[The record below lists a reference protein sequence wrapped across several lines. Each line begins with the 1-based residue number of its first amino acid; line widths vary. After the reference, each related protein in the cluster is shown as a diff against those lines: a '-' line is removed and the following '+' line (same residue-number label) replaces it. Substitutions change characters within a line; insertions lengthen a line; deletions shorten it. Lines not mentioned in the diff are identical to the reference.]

1 MEGPEP
7 VHTHKKEETP
17 ATSATATATA
27 TATAAWLSVGA
38 SLLLL
43 GLGGAALLV
52 WWALVFHP
60 SNQQLWMVPVS
71 LVLLGTP
78 MVAWLSI
85 FTPSACRRFN
95 MTRTMRARSMQE
107 QPVIVV
113 QTERNEMGAS

>member
-1 MEGPEP
+1 MEGLEP

-17 ATSATATATA
+17 GTSG
-27 TATAAWLSVGA
+27 TATAAWLLVGA

-85 FTPSACRRFN
+85 FTSSACRRFD
-95 MTRTMRARSMQE
+95 MMRTMRARSMQE

-113 QTERNEMGAS
+113 QTERTEMGGS